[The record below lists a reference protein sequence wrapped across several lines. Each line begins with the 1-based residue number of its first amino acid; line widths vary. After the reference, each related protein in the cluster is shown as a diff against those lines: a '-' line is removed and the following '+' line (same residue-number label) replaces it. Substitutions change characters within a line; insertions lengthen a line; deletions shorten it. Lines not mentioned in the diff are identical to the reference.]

1 MTPQQAIDYNIL
13 LEIKERV
20 ERKYKDKNRINI
32 VNKMPR
38 IIFVSNVENKKTE
51 NLRKNPILME
61 EE

>member
-51 NLRKNPILME
+51 NMS
-61 EE
+61 

>member
-20 ERKYKDKNRINI
+20 ESKYKDKNRINI

-38 IIFVSNVENKKTE
+38 IIFVSNVEKL
-51 NLRKNPILME
+51 NL
-61 EE
+61 